1 MHKSISASF
10 KIKKIRKW
18 SETSTF
24 KVPVVMP
31 QSKKFVFISPI
42 GAVSVLKILVN
53 SYRNVII
60 LKEKSF
66 KPFYFSICIMVKCA
80 NFKLPTAFVHLL
92 KFLVLFK
99 NFWSILQNTGHLQW
113 ALLKMVFAIFA
124 LACNA
129 KSFAITFLVFFSC
142 FFWAVI

>member
-66 KPFYFSICIMVKCA
+66 KPFYFSICIMFKCA

-92 KFLVLFK
+92 IFWFCSKIFEVSFKILDICNEHYWKWFLLFLRLRVTQK
-99 NFWSILQNTGHLQW
+99 ALQ
-113 ALLKMVFAIFA
+113 
-124 LACNA
+124 
-129 KSFAITFLVFFSC
+129 
-142 FFWAVI
+142 